1 MPELDANAQSP
12 LILLVEDER
21 ALRKVMELV
30 LQGEGYEVM
39 TANNGREALAMLEQA
54 PPNLI
59 ISDYVMPEMDGAE
72 LVRRVRGDTRL
83 AGIPILLMSSA
94 FPEDLP
100 ERELVDMSLVKGG
113 SLETLLDAVVS
124 LIKTA

>member
-54 PPNLI
+54 PPSLI

-72 LVRRVRGDTRL
+72 LVRRVRSDARL

-94 FPEDLP
+94 FPENMP
-100 ERELVDMSLVKGG
+100 ERELADMSIVKGG
-113 SLETLLDAVVS
+113 SLDQLLGAIVS
-124 LIKTA
+124 LIKRA